1 MRRHA
6 RASRRPETA
15 NRRSGILPGRRF
27 ALVAGLALA
36 FLGASTGIAGA
47 DDTSP
52 IVIATVYGPGG
63 AQSSDSVSLA
73 ALTSGSQPCPE
84 YPEDS
89 MTEYGRGGPVTTQF
103 SPTDTWSLSSILDC
117 LQTPIPV
124 TEVTGVTIIDSQGA
138 PELGSGSQLT
148 RSDLASPSDFQNT
161 DENPVVQDNGS
172 TVEYDRPWRGGT
184 DQDYD
189 DQVQEAPPLSIEVFE
204 GPKLT
209 VTASASQTTISPGTT
224 VSFTST
230 VTGPDD
236 TGLSYKWNFDGGA
249 AGSTQADPQVAF
261 ASAGVWD
268 VGLEVSDSAGGGG
281 ATTIPITVKSVSE
294 TAGQSHSPTGPSKS
308 RGKTRGGVPGKPRT
322 DASQKASSSNGRG
335 APATTSTPPATTS
348 TPAATT
354 SAPATTTSTPAVSS
368 SSSTSTN
375 HKPTAR
381 AAHGRAKPSATHP
394 QRGRSPLGATA
405 SSEPLVTGRLI
416 SDVLPLSGGASPLV
430 HDVPAAAATAPALGH
445 TARASIVPI
454 VATGLVILLLLALG
468 AGRELRGRRRWRPR
482 AQR

>member
-6 RASRRPETA
+6 RASRRPTTA

-36 FLGASTGIAGA
+36 FLTASTAIAGA

-63 AQSSDSVSLA
+63 VQSSDSVSLA

-84 YPEDS
+84 YPEGS
-89 MTEYGRGGPVTTQF
+89 MTEYGRGGPVTTQL

-117 LQTPIPV
+117 VQTPISA

-161 DENPVVQDNGS
+161 AENPVVQDNGS

-184 DQDYD
+184 DEDFD

-204 GPKLT
+204 GPLLT

-261 ASAGVWD
+261 AGAGVWD
-268 VGLEVSDSAGGGG
+268 VSLEVSDSAGGGG
-281 ATTIPITVKSVSE
+281 ATTIPITVKSASG
-294 TAGQSHSPTGPSKS
+294 TAGHSHSPTGPSKS

-322 DASQKASSSNGRG
+322 DASQKASSSNSGG
-335 APATTSTPPATTS
+335 APATTSTPAAATS
-348 TPAATT
+348 TPAAGSSPST
-354 SAPATTTSTPAVSS
+354 SA
-368 SSSTSTN
+368 N
-375 HKPTAR
+375 QKPTAR
-381 AAHGRAKPSATHP
+381 DAHKRAKPSATHP
-394 QRGRSPLGATA
+394 QQGRSPLGATA
-405 SSEPLVTGRLI
+405 SSEPPVTGRLI
-416 SDVLPLSGGASPLV
+416 SDVLPLSPGASPLV
-430 HDVPAAAATAPALGH
+430 HDVPAAAATAPAIGH

-454 VATGLVILLLLALG
+454 VSTGLVILLLLGLG

>member
-1 MRRHA
+1 
-6 RASRRPETA
+6 
-15 NRRSGILPGRRF
+15 
-27 ALVAGLALA
+27 LVAGLALA

-73 ALTSGSQPCPE
+73 ALTSGSQPCPG

-148 RSDLASPSDFQNT
+148 RTDLASPSDFQNT

-184 DQDYD
+184 DQDFD

-209 VTASASQTTISPGTT
+209 VTASASQTIISPGTS

-268 VGLEVSDSAGGGG
+268 VSLEVSDSAGGGG
-281 ATTIPITVKSVSE
+281 ATTIPITVKSVSG

-322 DASQKASSSNGRG
+322 DASQKSSSSNGGGGRG
-335 APATTSTPPATTS
+335 TTSTPAATTS

-354 SAPATTTSTPAVSS
+354 STPAASSS

-375 HKPTAR
+375 HKPTGP
-381 AAHGRAKPSATHP
+381 AHGRAKPSATHP

-416 SDVLPLSGGASPLV
+416 SDVLPLSAGASPLV

-454 VATGLVILLLLALG
+454 VATGLVILLLLGLG